1 MGCRTRFIF
10 KDENSM
16 PCNVPTLLT
25 WLRII
30 LIPLFVG
37 VFYLPDTVLS
47 VAHKNGAATLIFVL
61 AAATDG
67 FDGFL
72 ARRLN
77 QISAFGAF
85 LDPVA
90 DKLMV
95 TAALLMLV
103 QLKRLDAAIALIIV
117 GREITIV
124 ALREWM
130 ALLGASRHIAVNSL
144 GKIKT
149 ACQMTAIPL
158 LLFDGALT
166 FGAYAPRPLQ
176 NFVMETRDWGLG
188 LIGLAAVLTIG
199 SMLYYMKL
207 AWPKIRRY
215 SGVAFHS

>member
-1 MGCRTRFIF
+1 
-10 KDENSM
+10 M
-16 PCNVPTLLT
+16 PCNLPTFLT

-37 VFYLPDTVLS
+37 VFYLPDTVWS
-47 VAHKNGAATLIFVL
+47 MTYKNTGATLIFIL
-61 AAATDG
+61 AAVTDV
-67 FDGFL
+67 FDGLL

-103 QLKRLDAAIALIIV
+103 QLRRLDAAVALVIV
-117 GREITIV
+117 GREMTLL

-130 ALLGASRHIAVNSL
+130 AQLGASKHIAVNSL

-149 ACQMTAIPL
+149 VCQMVAIPM
-158 LLFDGALT
+158 LLFNGALT
-166 FGAYAPRPLQ
+166 FGAHPPGFLQ
-176 NFVMETRDWGLG
+176 HFAINTHSWGLW
-188 LIGLAAVLTIG
+188 LIHLAAALTLL
-199 SMLYYMKL
+199 SMFYYIKL

-215 SGVAFHS
+215 SGAAFHS